1 MGLSIDISWE
11 SLVSAVFTPPRHVSL
26 SYCMYVHVLV
36 HINIIIEMVVLFP
49 IPLIIHVSLCVCV
62 PLVVSVFKHP
72 VVQQSVLMNCKIN
85 STFLWIPQDSIVG
98 PFVELHPMCTLHILL
113 INSVHTLD
121 LKTT

>member
-1 MGLSIDISWE
+1 MW
-11 SLVSAVFTPPRHVSL
+11 VCVPAAAHV
-26 SYCMYVHVLV
+26 
-36 HINIIIEMVVLFP
+36 IEMVS
-49 IPLIIHVSLCVCV
+49 IISNPPHNPCLTVYV

-98 PFVELHPMCTLHILL
+98 QFVELHPMCTVHILH